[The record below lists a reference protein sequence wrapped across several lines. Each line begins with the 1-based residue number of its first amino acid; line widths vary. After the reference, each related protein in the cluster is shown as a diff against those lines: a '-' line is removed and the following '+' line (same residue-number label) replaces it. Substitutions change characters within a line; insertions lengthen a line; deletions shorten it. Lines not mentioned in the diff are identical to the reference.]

1 MANISINERS
11 IFELIDLLF
20 EYGRTL
26 GMSRQQVIETLPSE
40 IVELFNER
48 EAEKRERKRKQPAGN
63 WTVRRK

>member
-48 EAEKRERKRKQPAGN
+48 EAEKRERKRK
-63 WTVRRK
+63 